1 MYSPCAECIFNLYPN
16 YDSCYGSFVRYKA
29 YVSQELEMGF
39 SCTVK
44 LPYFIAEA
52 QIAKPPAP
60 ELVSHFLKY
69 FSSCKES
76 LVLQY

>member
-1 MYSPCAECIFNLYPN
+1 MTAVIEALSHTRPTSARNL
-16 YDSCYGSFVRYKA
+16 
-29 YVSQELEMGF
+29 ELGF
-39 SCTVK
+39 SCAVK

-52 QIAKPPAP
+52 QIGKPPAP

-69 FSSCKES
+69 FSSCEEP